1 MFSGNLT
8 IQDLDFE
15 RLLKEYDLLPWMKQ
29 KLIPGNH
36 RHGEDDLILEVV
48 VFIGTCSKDTYAAQY
63 ICKSN
68 TLECLID
75 LLKAKQEDDEIV
87 LQVWSLNL
95 HYSSNHYFRR
105 NFSVHNALIFL
116 YFIALY
122 M

>member
-1 MFSGNLT
+1 MRIEFFVFSGNLT

-63 ICKSN
+63 ICKLN

-87 LQVWSLNL
+87 LQVRSLNFL
-95 HYSSNHYFRR
+95 RLIQASKRTRSSI
-105 NFSVHNALIFL
+105 SISGGIFQ
-116 YFIALY
+116 
-122 M
+122 

>member
-48 VFIGTCSKDTYAAQY
+48 VFIGTCSKDTYA
-63 ICKSN
+63 
-68 TLECLID
+68 
-75 LLKAKQEDDEIV
+75 
-87 LQVWSLNL
+87 LQAARVRCPLQC
-95 HYSSNHYFRR
+95 
-105 NFSVHNALIFL
+105 
-116 YFIALY
+116 
-122 M
+122 